1 MTTID
6 IHNWKGNE
14 FSTEFTDFVV
24 TGMLEAKATGSVQ
37 TGRMVNSIKL
47 KKIRDGFSVYS
58 DRADFPP
65 TSRGKSRYYTYV
77 YHEIGYAPKGPGAF
91 PFIHQAFGT
100 IGDSDNLV
108 NSNRGVYGAYKARRP
123 SGRRGAGV
131 STISSSDLAPVNAY
145 LGRQGRKN
153 KVKIPRAL
161 QKQ

>member
-6 IHNWKGNE
+6 IHKWKGNE

-65 TSRGKSRYYTYV
+65 TSRGKARYYTYV
-77 YHEIGYAPKGPGAF
+77 YHEKGYPTIGAF
-91 PFIHQAFGT
+91 PFIHQAFDT

-108 NSNRGVYGAYKARRP
+108 NSNRGVYGAYKAHRP

-131 STISSSDLAPVNAY
+131 STISSSDLSAVTSY
-145 LGRQGRKN
+145 LGKQGRKN
-153 KVKIPRAL
+153 KVRIPRVL
-161 QKQ
+161 QKHD